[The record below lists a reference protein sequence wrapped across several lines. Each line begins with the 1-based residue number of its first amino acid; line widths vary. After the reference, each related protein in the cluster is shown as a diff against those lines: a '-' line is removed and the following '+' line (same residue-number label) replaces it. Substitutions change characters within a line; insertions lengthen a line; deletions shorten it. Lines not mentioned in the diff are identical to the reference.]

1 MKRYISVILM
11 LTILLCGCTRVK
23 PDPTELPTTA
33 ATEPP
38 IVAEP
43 GSYLET
49 YTDPETEAYL
59 DYYIHFP
66 NHATADMPLLVFL
79 HGDGEVAQPWLL
91 ENYGPIQAA
100 REIYGEDFPFIAVFP
115 CTRMA
120 SWTSGRIPAT
130 LMGLIEH
137 IAEQYQVDRDKI
149 MLTGHSRGA
158 IGVWNLINRHGDYF
172 SCAVPISCGPG
183 IVLDYALVSQV
194 PLRAVVGTVGELEV
208 NYGQAMQ
215 RTVNALTEAGGEA
228 EIIVMKGQTHQQ
240 TSTAAYTQEI
250 FEWMLEQ

>member
-1 MKRYISVILM
+1 MKRFIFVIL
-11 LTILLCGCTRVK
+11 ILLGLLCCYGCFHSA
-23 PDPTELPTTA
+23 PTELPTTA

-38 IVAEP
+38 ILSEP

-66 NHATADMPLLVFL
+66 NNATAGMPLLVFL

-115 CTRMA
+115 CARMT
-120 SWTSGRIPAT
+120 SWTSGRIPDT

-137 IAEQYQVDRDKI
+137 IAEEYQVDRDKI

-158 IGVWNLINRHGDYF
+158 MGVWNMINQYGSYF
-172 SCAVPISCGPG
+172 SCAVPVSCSPG
-183 IVLDYALVSQV
+183 IDLDYEKFSKV
-194 PLRAVVGTVGELEV
+194 PIRAMVGTVGELEV
-208 NYGQAMQ
+208 NYGKSMQ
-215 RTVNALTEAGGEA
+215 LTINALTKAGGTA
-228 EIIVMKGQTHQQ
+228 ELIIMKGQSHQQ